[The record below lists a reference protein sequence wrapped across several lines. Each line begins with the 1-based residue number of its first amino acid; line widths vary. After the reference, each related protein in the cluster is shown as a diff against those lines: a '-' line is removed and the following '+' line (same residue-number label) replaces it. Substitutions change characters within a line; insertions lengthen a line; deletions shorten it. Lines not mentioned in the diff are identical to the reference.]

1 MLKKLI
7 CVWYIFIS
15 KTTIFSVFNFC
26 NTLAIFVLTF
36 AGLVIILFQILLLE
50 HEITTDRRL
59 FRRNFFCVNYSTPFQ
74 AIGHQ
79 MLFFS
84 PLLLTGHSATL
95 LVTRWFTTCAT
106 DMREL
111 FSSSGV
117 FYLTLLPDFS
127 RLSWGRKFK
136 LKVSKDVVW
145 NTFWLFV
152 WIRQQSTNLIFSYN
166 LYLNIPNILIKFLQ
180 WRA

>member
-1 MLKKLI
+1 MLKKIDLCLI
-7 CVWYIFIS
+7 YFY
-15 KTTIFSVFNFC
+15 FQNYHFFGFNFC

-36 AGLVIILFQILLLE
+36 AGLVIILFQLLE

-95 LVTRWFTTCAT
+95 LVTR
-106 DMREL
+106 
-111 FSSSGV
+111 
-117 FYLTLLPDFS
+117 
-127 RLSWGRKFK
+127 
-136 LKVSKDVVW
+136 
-145 NTFWLFV
+145 
-152 WIRQQSTNLIFSYN
+152 
-166 LYLNIPNILIKFLQ
+166 
-180 WRA
+180 